1 MVVLRTLNGIMR
13 YRDNAHSMESWNK
26 AVSGATEAIGFS
38 LGYYLLMLLLYMIN
52 LKRLVR

>member
-13 YRDNAHSMESWNK
+13 YKDKAHSMDSWTK

-52 LKRLVR
+52 SKRLVR